1 MKGTRDQPIHG
12 DMERRKV
19 WSSEGRSLGDGWL
32 DVKKQNFPSQVA
44 VLAGGTVE
52 PRANDKLLTEFGIN
66 EWLYEVFYFQ
76 DFLSGFLN

>member
-1 MKGTRDQPIHG
+1 M
-12 DMERRKV
+12 
-19 WSSEGRSLGDGWL
+19 
-32 DVKKQNFPSQVA
+32 KKQNFPSQVA